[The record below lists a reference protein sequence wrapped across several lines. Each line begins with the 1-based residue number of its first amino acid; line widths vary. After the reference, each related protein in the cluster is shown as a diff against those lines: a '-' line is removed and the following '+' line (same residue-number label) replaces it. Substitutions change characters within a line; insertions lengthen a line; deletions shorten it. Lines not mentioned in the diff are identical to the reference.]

1 MKRIIF
7 LIVVVLPLLVA
18 CKRPTGTNEDVNT
31 LDVMTFNVRLGT
43 ADDGSNSWN
52 YRRYAASMM
61 INELRPVAFGVQEA
75 YDFQLEYLVKQ
86 CKSYKCVGVGRE
98 DGKSGGEHM
107 SVFYDT
113 TRVTLLDWG
122 TYWLSETPDV
132 PSKGWDAACKR
143 TATWTLLED
152 KLAGRRFFF
161 VNTHLDHVG
170 VEARKNGLALVVNR
184 IGEMNRDGVPM
195 ILCGD
200 FNVYADDPCL
210 NGLRS
215 MMEDSWQTAA
225 EADDGVTWHDWGRNT
240 DDRHIDYIFYSR
252 FAGCESIRR
261 VTKEYAGC
269 PFVSDHYPVV
279 ARLKYDKN

>member
-1 MKRIIF
+1 M
-7 LIVVVLPLLVA
+7 VVVLPLLAA
-18 CKRPTGTNEDVNT
+18 CKRPTGINGTNADVNT

-52 YRRYAASMM
+52 YRRFAASTM
-61 INELRPVAFGVQEA
+61 INELRPVACGVQEA
-75 YDFQLEYLVKQ
+75 YDFQLEYLMKQ

-98 DGKSGGEHM
+98 DGISGGEHM
-107 SVFYDT
+107 SVLYDT
-113 TRVTLLDWG
+113 TRVNLLDWG

-143 TATWTLLED
+143 TATWSLLED

-184 IGEMNRDGVPM
+184 IGEMNPDGVPM

-210 NGLRS
+210 NGLRA

-261 VTKEYAGC
+261 VTQEYAGC